1 MKGSYS
7 SIERKG
13 LPGGPN
19 EQFTY
24 ITGVFSSDVFSTE
37 GYKRNSPDKNN
48 PFNIIPSGNITMKGV
63 DFPVMG
69 MDNLGNTKAM
79 IPGNDYKF
87 PGDMVFETPMYK
99 RGGGLLTKTMKC
111 NSCGWSWKAADGG
124 NDVTTCHKCGGE
136 ALPKAQGGGS
146 KKEEPIIVPAG
157 DPRQQAYSDSLAGY
171 NNMRYVDRFDT
182 GWKEA
187 NNVPIYNWDG
197 FDPKKLKD
205 TGTVKPVSWKPFYK
219 QVGEFDEAT
228 DHGLGELAVFKKPV
242 QPVFTE
248 GSKEAEIV
256 KKQQKL
262 KEQGLYKGKIDG
274 IWGDK
279 SQAAWKQYTESR
291 EQPVEETIQ
300 GQQEEKSE
308 DVVIPTNTAPK
319 KGQIEVPGWKQEW
332 ISDDTHPGGGYW
344 KKVYSPTYKDVSP
357 PNYAL
362 GGFMERVYQ
371 NGGEEPIIPI
381 IVPPG
386 DPRVQ
391 AYADS
396 SNLYNYYNTQK
407 GLVGSTLRPGSTD
420 WSVVDGDI
428 DERDKYWNDIQDVYK
443 SMLVRLKEDV
453 SKSPYLMYDPEIREE
468 FKHIR
473 ETLAKPPSYFQRAS
487 DQELWVIG
495 DNLIKSD
502 PNYFWA
508 NAASSPDLAHKTIKP
523 IGSYSEDNKDGPL
536 NAIYKKP
543 VQPYYEEGS
552 KKAEIIK
559 KQIELKEAG
568 LYEGKID
575 GIWGDKSQ
583 AAWEQYVKSSD
594 KKTTEET
601 VQDNPY
607 EGENEFLTAEP
618 YEGSNTN
625 NEQTTQE
632 STVDESSDDVSVK
645 ELKRPV
651 EIIKQRPG
659 AWYRDEAGNLKQWWP
674 EKQQGG
680 GVLTYKDSADNH
692 PAGAYQKRIKRK
704 IPIEGSAPQYQ
715 TGGGTVKGRAATSTR
730 PNRKKQLTTTPK
742 SEKPLTTNEDQIL
755 TYKDNADWFDSRARY
770 SDNLQYDD
778 SIRKAVY
785 SGKYGYNPT
794 TQILYPLKKEDQV
807 EISDEIKNILDLQQ
821 EKIDERD
828 RVRAMSPE
836 DQEAYRRKK
845 LAASLRASG
854 KQPIT
859 IDEIGGRSNPLLREE
874 DRTGRR
880 PWEGKAG
887 QTLFLTPE
895 EIKAYNKDWV
905 AKSMVAVGE
914 NPLFYA
920 PGIIAGGA
928 ALPALGEAA
937 FAGAAPYFSAPI
949 TVGGTTIPGAT
960 AANLINAGFAGHG
973 LYNVGP
979 DAVDF
984 ATNPSWEGA
993 GNLAMDALE
1002 IAPIAGS
1009 AVRGTVEGY
1018 NAAKQVANKLG
1029 NKYLPNAYKH
1039 NPWAFKTNPEAY
1051 YRQVSK
1057 EAIDDAFI
1065 NKLIRE
1071 KGEEVTP
1078 ENYKK
1083 FQSQLKDLAGTN
1095 EYKNYEEKYRA
1106 MAVANSHG
1114 PMPYFQRGEL
1124 FYGNRPTLKVR
1135 KKEIPLKERKVVN
1148 LDYLIESN
1156 YKPEAFQNSYGY
1168 KMNLGNPEEIGSVGV
1183 LKPDPNLR
1191 SLENFNIY
1199 KRDWWKGYKPI
1210 DTPKQLPGSPNA
1222 PTSWFNGKRQ
1232 NALLVEQARRSGEA
1246 PLPDYMTP
1254 YISRRYTPATKQQEI
1269 FESFLLPEQQEK
1281 LRELRTQRFTREGP
1295 VPSNAASSIDN
1306 VTKAGIDGNFI
1317 TRPLTPFTKNELTPG
1332 KHLYRKIGGRKGLE
1346 DLINKQGA
1354 QAPAPLR
1361 MNTGQR
1367 IDTPFFGVGKSPNEN
1382 YSGIFAVETS
1392 LPSKSKYDWSSGVG
1406 GTSNYGVAPIDKN
1419 TGELIKNIPLDDLE
1433 VFRKKW
1439 FSNNYR
1445 KLDKSKLQEEL
1456 KSASLQELSEKLYK
1470 WGIRGYLADQILND
1484 GDLTGGKAVEI
1495 IEENLEGWLDQ
1506 NQTGGEIIPEDVKNM
1521 KAALDK
1527 ELKAVKN
1534 YNLTPEKKNKLIQ
1547 ELYTIYNESV
1557 PPKFQ
1562 LGGPVLSAELQMYK
1576 DYITGKDESPEAV
1589 KNYDKLNRVHYKKAK
1604 ANNTSPANYIMTEL
1618 IS

>member
-1 MKGSYS
+1 MKKYYS
-7 SIERKG
+7 KIETKG

-24 ITGVFSSDVFSTE
+24 ITGIFSSDVFSTE

-48 PFNIIPSGNITMKGV
+48 PYNIIPSGNITMEGV

-79 IPGNDYKF
+79 MPGNDYKF

-146 KKEEPIIVPAG
+146 KNKE
-157 DPRQQAYSDSLAGY
+157 
-171 NNMRYVDRFDT
+171 
-182 GWKEA
+182 
-187 NNVPIYNWDG
+187 
-197 FDPKKLKD
+197 
-205 TGTVKPVSWKPFYK
+205 
-219 QVGEFDEAT
+219 
-228 DHGLGELAVFKKPV
+228 
-242 QPVFTE
+242 
-248 GSKEAEIV
+248 
-256 KKQQKL
+256 
-262 KEQGLYKGKIDG
+262 
-274 IWGDK
+274 
-279 SQAAWKQYTESR
+279 
-291 EQPVEETIQ
+291 
-300 GQQEEKSE
+300 
-308 DVVIPTNTAPK
+308 
-319 KGQIEVPGWKQEW
+319 
-332 ISDDTHPGGGYW
+332 
-344 KKVYSPTYKDVSP
+344 
-357 PNYAL
+357 
-362 GGFMERVYQ
+362 
-371 NGGEEPIIPI
+371 PI

-396 SNLYNYYNTQK
+396 LTLYNQGRRDANTIESLLKDKGYLTWDEYFKAGSGINPSRRVPGYSDAWLRIMELNQENPDFGRGTRKIQFPVRDDIASTPSFKDYHLYAKPVQPVKVDPDKFDYVVGGNYILSDGTVTKGFNEWKPKRTTPDPNRSVADNLKIMGQDTSFSNRKKLAEQAGIPDYKGTAEQNVALNKWLHEGKLNPSTENKTLTNEQQPAAWEQYTESREQPVEETIQGEQEEKSEDVVIPTNTTPKKGQIDVPSWKQVWVDDPNSPVGGYWKKVYTGTKTDVSPPIRQAGGPAPILIDDPSDPRLHNYLDSLNLYKGHQKQLQLNPEGNKGFVADRNKEGLGIFYQGSIGKDPNTRYHSNVNTYIK
-407 GLVGSTLRPGSTD
+407 GET
-420 WSVVDGDI
+420 
-428 DERDKYWNDIQDVYK
+428 ERDKMLRKYGIQDGNNLSHEDWKAAWETMEKDPEYDKWWDGMVAATNMKTFADPRFGQSSEDIQ
-443 SMLVRLKEDV
+443 
-453 SKSPYLMYDPEIREE
+453 
-468 FKHIR
+468 
-473 ETLAKPPSYFQRAS
+473 LAKYYDKLTFYNP
-487 DQELWVIG
+487 
-495 DNLIKSD
+495 
-502 PNYFWA
+502 
-508 NAASSPDLAHKTIKP
+508 AATGYWDTPDLGHSTIMPTEKYL
-523 IGSYSEDNKDGPL
+523 G
-536 NAIYKKP
+536 NAWNPVYAKP
-543 VQPYYEEGS
+543 VQPYKYTGDPRDLEKYRDKPLISGTNREWEGGGS
-552 KKAEIIK
+552 GSMVSRRTTPDPNRSVADNLKLMGEDTSFTNRKK
-559 KQIELKEAG
+559 LFLDAG
-568 LYEGKID
+568 LGDTYTGTAEQNILLNKWLHD
-575 GIWGDKSQ
+575 GRPTN
-583 AAWEQYVKSSD
+583 
-594 KKTTEET
+594 TTEET

-607 EGENEFLTAEP
+607 AGENEFLTAEP
-618 YEGSNTN
+618 YEGSTNDATLTNTN

-632 STVDESSDDVSVK
+632 SIVDENEGEGTSWYWGYDSEWIPDDGY
-645 ELKRPV
+645 P
-651 EIIKQRPG
+651 
-659 AWYRDEAGNLKQWWP
+659 
-674 EKQQGG
+674 GG
-680 GVLTYKDSADNH
+680 G
-692 PAGAYQKRIKRK
+692 YQKRIKRK

-715 TGGGTVKGRAATSTR
+715 TGGEKVKGRAARSTR
-730 PNRKKQLTTTPK
+730 PNQKKQLTTTPK
-742 SEKPLTTNEDQIL
+742 LEKPLTTNEDQIL
-755 TYKDNADWFDSRARY
+755 TYKDNADWFDSRAVY
-770 SDNLQYDD
+770 HDNPQYDNL
-778 SIRKAVY
+778 IRKRVY
-785 SGKYGYNPT
+785 SGNYGYNPAT
-794 TQILYPLKKEDQV
+794 GAVVPLKKEDQV

-836 DQEAYRRKK
+836 DREAYRRKK
-845 LAASLRASG
+845 FAASLRAEG
-854 KQPIT
+854 RRPIT
-859 IDEIGGRSNPLLREE
+859 IDEIGGGSNPLLREE
-874 DRTGRR
+874 DKTGRR

-895 EIKAYNKDWV
+895 EIEAYNKDWV

-928 ALPALGEAA
+928 ALPALGEVA

-949 TVGGTTIPGAT
+949 TVAGTTIPGAT
-960 AANLINAGFAGHG
+960 AGNLINAGFAGHG

-979 DAVDF
+979 DAIDF

-1269 FESFLLPEQQEK
+1269 FESFLLPETQEK

-1295 VPSNAASSIDN
+1295 ASN
-1306 VTKAGIDGNFI
+1306 
-1317 TRPLTPFTKNELTPG
+1317 E
-1332 KHLYRKIGGRKGLE
+1332 Y
-1346 DLINKQGA
+1346 Q
-1354 QAPAPLR
+1354 Q
-1361 MNTGQR
+1361 
-1367 IDTPFFGVGKSPNEN
+1367 
-1382 YSGIFAVETS
+1382 
-1392 LPSKSKYDWSSGVG
+1392 
-1406 GTSNYGVAPIDKN
+1406 
-1419 TGELIKNIPLDDLE
+1419 
-1433 VFRKKW
+1433 
-1439 FSNNYR
+1439 
-1445 KLDKSKLQEEL
+1445 
-1456 KSASLQELSEKLYK
+1456 
-1470 WGIRGYLADQILND
+1470 
-1484 GDLTGGKAVEI
+1484 
-1495 IEENLEGWLDQ
+1495 
-1506 NQTGGEIIPEDVKNM
+1506 GGEIIPEDVKNM

-1547 ELYTIYNESV
+1547 ELYTTYNESV

-1589 KNYDKLNRVHYKKAK
+1589 KNYDKLNRIHYKKAK
-1604 ANNTSPANYIMTEL
+1604 ANNMSPANYIMTEL